1 MPSLSAW
8 YVKKGGVNYL
18 LNNSNQRIT
27 YKTNQFQQAY
37 LNFDITNKSDPA
49 RGAFANEDNVQL
61 YIGDPATTGV
71 KMMDG
76 FITDLGDEHQ
86 KGGRVLQNL
95 KIVDYIGYLGGKS
108 PFEKR
113 YWFLANAPAKTVFQD
128 ASNAISGAGVAVID
142 AALTKQVKM
151 EFLGTYAKDG
161 FSAAAQYGGADY
173 FGDENKALRAFSF
186 GSQAL
191 QTGGLNYKLQ
201 DTKSLASNQIK
212 IDSNFDYKF
221 ERDSIYKFRKVI
233 ATNAIS
239 YTYPDNINSWQTEKT
254 DIRGLYGPDFST
266 HYLFGSKS
274 QYDKNLTPAPP
285 IPYNIEELDIA
296 GDPIPIAK
304 LNVANSGDTVAL
316 LIGQMDLSTFTF
328 PLLDLSID
336 TWQEISFFFREQLT
350 PTPTNIE
357 IFLIDGTAGVTYSRY
372 IKQGATTLLLP
383 GGMTFLRFLLPTTT
397 ANNGWTKTGAGTMTK
412 FRQIQIIFTP
422 NTGYTA
428 GTSIKVGQFYFFKR
442 VRKTSATAPGVP
454 LTTKIIVNRTMID
467 ETLLQNLADEEYS
480 RVNADAYYI
489 KATTPGNTDFKRPG
503 YVIDVDFSNTLQSDK
518 VGTNF
523 RIDEINHTLEKSRH
537 RMEILLRPSFQ
548 RY

>member
-8 YVKKGGVNYL
+8 YIRKGVTDYL
-18 LNNSNQRIT
+18 LNNSGQRIV
-27 YKTNQFQQAY
+27 YKPNQYQQAI
-37 LNFDITNKSDPA
+37 LNFDITKPTDTA
-49 RGAFANEDNVQL
+49 RGVFVNEDNVQL
-61 YIGDPATTGV
+61 YIGDPSAGGV

-76 FITDLGDEHQ
+76 YITHLGDEHI

-95 KIVDYIGYLGGKS
+95 TLTDYIGYLGAKS

-142 AALTKQVKM
+142 ASLNNQVKM

-173 FGDENKALRAFSF
+173 FGDESKALNAFAI
-186 GSQAL
+186 GSKPL

-201 DTKSLASNQIK
+201 DTKSLAANQIK
-212 IDSNFDYKF
+212 IDSNYDYKF
-221 ERDSIYKFRKVI
+221 EKDSMYKFRKVI

-239 YTYPDNINSWQTEKT
+239 YTYPDDINIWQKEST
-254 DIRGLYGPDFST
+254 DIRGLYGRDFST
-266 HYLFGSKS
+266 HYLFGTKS
-274 QYDKNLTPAPP
+274 NYDKNISPTPP
-285 IPYNIEELDIA
+285 IPYNVEQLDIS
-296 GDPIPIAK
+296 GDPIPIATF
-304 LNVANSGDTVAL
+304 NVANSGDTIAL
-316 LIGQMDLSTFTF
+316 LVGQMDLSTFTF

-336 TWQEISFFFREQLT
+336 TWQEISFFFRDVLT

-357 IFLIDGTAGVTYSRY
+357 IFLIDGIAGATYSRY

-397 ANNGWTKTGAGTMTK
+397 ATNGWTKTGGGTMTK
-412 FRQIQIIFTP
+412 FRQIQLVFTP
-422 NTGYTA
+422 STGYTA
-428 GTSIKVGQFYFFKR
+428 NTSIKIGQFYFFKR
-442 VRKTSATAPGVP
+442 VRKTSATAAGSP
-454 LTTKIIVNRTMID
+454 LTTKIIVNRTLID
-467 ETLLQNLADEEYS
+467 ETLLQNFADEEYS

-489 KATTPGNTDFKRPG
+489 KATAPGNTAFKQPG
-503 YVIDVDFSNTLQSDK
+503 YVIDVNFASTLQSDK
-518 VGTNF
+518 HQTNV
-523 RIDEINHTLEKSRH
+523 RMDEITHTLEKSRH

-548 RY
+548 RF